1 MSEERWLGQ
10 LRAKLPKPVK
20 RAARFAASYPGIYK
34 RLLDNYRYDLQRF
47 LRASSVSGRFGTD
60 GKLRAWIEA
69 DVHKIE
75 KALALKDPRTGF
87 GKPVV
92 NRLIDSL
99 ELYAQAHGN
108 AAPVPLALNTLE
120 AYRRFHDA
128 RGAADQA
135 MWARIEGLA
144 TRASAGEFCGGGVL
158 HVDRAHVL
166 ARAERDL
173 ASFFEARHSIRH
185 FAAEPVDP
193 MLIERAVRMAQR
205 TPSVCNRQASK
216 VHVYSEPVD
225 RQRVLACQQGNR
237 GFGEQAQVALVVTV
251 DLETFFSVGERN
263 QAWID
268 GGMFAMTLVWALH
281 SLGLGCCCLN
291 WSVERERDA
300 HVHEVGGIPDT
311 EVVIMMIAVGHLPET
326 LNVAQSVRR
335 PLEEVLRRG
344 TTRDVAP
351 PDGA

>member
-1 MSEERWLGQ
+1 
-10 LRAKLPKPVK
+10 LPKPVK
-20 RAARFAASYPGIYK
+20 RAARFAATYPGIYK

-47 LRASSVSGRFGTD
+47 MRASSVSGRFGTD

-75 KALALKDPRTGF
+75 KALALKEPRTGF

-92 NRLIDSL
+92 HRLIDSL
-99 ELYAQAHGN
+99 ELYVSSHGN
-108 AAPVPLALNTLE
+108 DAPVPLALNTLN
-120 AYRRFHDA
+120 AYRAFHDTL
-128 RGAADQA
+128 GASDPAL
-135 MWARIEGLA
+135 WARIDALA
-144 TRASAGEFCGGGVL
+144 SRASAGTFGGGGVMQ
-158 HVDRAHVL
+158 VGRAEIH
-166 ARAERDL
+166 ARAQLDL
-173 ASFFEARHSIRH
+173 TAFFDARHSIRH
-185 FAAEPVDP
+185 FDEREVDAA
-193 MLIERAVRMAQR
+193 LIAQAVRMAQR

-225 RQRVLACQQGNR
+225 RERVLACQQGNR
-237 GFGEQAQVALVVTV
+237 GFGEQAKVALVVTV

-300 HVHEVGGIPDT
+300 HVHEVGAIPDT
-311 EVVIMMIAVGHLPET
+311 EVVIMMIAVGHLPEV

-335 PLEEVLRRG
+335 PLDEVMRPG
-344 TTRDVAP
+344 TTREIAP
-351 PDGA
+351 PRGA